1 MKPLISCWI
10 LFAIGGGIVP
20 ASGQFTGQQPNSPR
34 TNYTPASLAMELR
47 RVKTMLEESGD
58 IQTLGALPLAWQVET
73 PDRSFS
79 ISSEPLRVLL
89 ARQADPKERALNNA
103 KGAAW
108 LDHLADYLEGSGT
121 NSAGSRQQE
130 HAELARILARPEF
143 AGNAAPTRLELLQ
156 QRIITWIR
164 DMLERIFSYAAQ
176 HPSASTILFWVVVTG
191 AIGILGSWLLRL
203 WTQANQTLSLT
214 APERAGKVRT
224 WEEWLRASRAAAD
237 RGDPREA
244 IRLAYWAGVVRLQ
257 EVRALPV
264 NTSQTPRENLRLL
277 SEPKPGEAP
286 ASPAFQESLYGLT
299 SGLERFWYAR
309 RLAGP
314 EDFRESLRHLEALGC
329 KVD

>member
-10 LFAIGGGIVP
+10 LLTIAGIVP
-20 ASGQFTGQQPNSPR
+20 VAGQQLNPSSV
-34 TNYTPASLAMELR
+34 NYTPASLAKELH
-47 RVKTMLEESGD
+47 RVKKALEAGGD
-58 IQTLGALPLAWQVET
+58 GRALAALPRAWQVGT
-73 PDRSFS
+73 PDGNFS
-79 ISSEPLRVLL
+79 ISSEPLRLLL
-89 ARQADPKERALNNA
+89 ASPTGRQ

-108 LDHLADYLEGSGT
+108 LDHMADYLEGSGPA
-121 NSAGSRQQE
+121 SAGSRAQE
-130 HAELARILARPEF
+130 HAKLTRILARPEF
-143 AGNAAPTRLELLQ
+143 AGNAPPTRWELFQ

-164 DMLERIFSYAAQ
+164 EMLERIFSFAAQ
-176 HPSASTILFWVVVTG
+176 HPSGSKILFWVVVTVAVG
-191 AIGILGSWLLRL
+191 VIGTWLLRL
-203 WTQANQTLSLT
+203 WTRANQTLSLT
-214 APERAGKVRT
+214 TPERDTRART

-277 SEPKPGEAP
+277 SQPKPGGAL
-286 ASPAFQESLYGLT
+286 ASPAFQESLSGLT

-309 RLAGP
+309 RLAGHD
-314 EDFRESLRHLEALGC
+314 DFRESLRHLEALGC

>member
-1 MKPLISCWI
+1 M
-10 LFAIGGGIVP
+10 VP
-20 ASGQFTGQQPNSPR
+20 AAGQQNNLSSA
-34 TNYTPASLAMELR
+34 TYTPASLARELH
-47 RVKTMLEESGD
+47 RVKRSLAESGD
-58 IQTLGALPLAWQVET
+58 IQTLAALPPAWQVGT
-73 PDRSFS
+73 PDRNFS

-89 ARQADPKERALNNA
+89 ASQADPKQRALNNA
-103 KGAAW
+103 TGAVW

-121 NSAGSRQQE
+121 ASERSRPGE
-130 HAELARILARPEF
+130 HAELARVLARPEF
-143 AGNAAPTRLELLQ
+143 AGNAPPTRLELLQ

-164 DMLERIFSYAAQ
+164 EMLERIFSFAAQ
-176 HPSASTILFWVVVTG
+176 HPSGSKILFWVVITG
-191 AIGILGSWLLRL
+191 AIGILGSSLLRL
-203 WTQANQTLSLT
+203 WTQANQALSLT
-214 APERAGKVRT
+214 APEPAGKVRA

-264 NTSQTPRENLRLL
+264 NTSRTPRENLRLL
-277 SEPKPGEAP
+277 SEPKLGAAP
-286 ASPAFQESLYGLT
+286 ASPAFQESLSGLT

>member
-1 MKPLISCWI
+1 MRPLISCWI
-10 LFAIGGGIVP
+10 LLTISGGIARV
-20 ASGQFTGQQPNSPR
+20 TGQQPGVSSAS
-34 TNYTPASLAMELR
+34 YTPASLSKELR
-47 RVKTMLEESGD
+47 RVKGTLEESGD
-58 IQTLGALPLAWQVET
+58 IQTLGALPQAWQVET

-89 ARQADPKERALNNA
+89 ARQADPKERALNKE
-103 KGAAW
+103 KGAVW

-121 NSAGSRQQE
+121 SSAGSRPQE

-143 AGNAAPTRLELLQ
+143 AGSAPPTRWELVQ

-164 DMLERIFSYAAQ
+164 ELLERIFSFAAQ
-176 HPSASTILFWVVVTG
+176 HPSGSKILFWVVITG

-203 WTQANQTLSLT
+203 WAHANQTLALT
-214 APERAGKVRT
+214 APVRVGKIRT

-257 EVRALPV
+257 EVRALPL

-277 SEPKPGEAP
+277 SEPKPGG
-286 ASPAFQESLYGLT
+286 ASTPPAFQESLACLT
-299 SGLERFWYAR
+299 SALERFWYAR

-314 EDFRESLRHLEALGC
+314 DDFRESLRHLEALGC